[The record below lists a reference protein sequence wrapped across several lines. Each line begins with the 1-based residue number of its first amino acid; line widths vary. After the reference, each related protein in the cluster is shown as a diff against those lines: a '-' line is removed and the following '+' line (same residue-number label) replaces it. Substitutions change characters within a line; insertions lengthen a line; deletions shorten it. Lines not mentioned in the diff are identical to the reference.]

1 MSREHRAHPREHLE
15 AVEGIDLLQD
25 DSGCALQHPKL
36 HRHRA
41 PDGEFVKIG
50 GSHSLEMVL
59 SGEAVSEDEDIEAE
73 GVFSGFV
80 TSEVVVRLKSVQD
93 PKERGLIEA
102 EMCLYIGEGQTGLAL
117 EEIQNL
123 KAFNNSS
130 GNVFRLIRLL

>member
-1 MSREHRAHPREHLE
+1 
-15 AVEGIDLLQD
+15 
-25 DSGCALQHPKL
+25 
-36 HRHRA
+36 
-41 PDGEFVKIG
+41 VKIG

-59 SGEAVSEDEDIEAE
+59 SREAVSEDEDIEAE

-130 GNVFRLIRLL
+130 GNVFRLIRLR